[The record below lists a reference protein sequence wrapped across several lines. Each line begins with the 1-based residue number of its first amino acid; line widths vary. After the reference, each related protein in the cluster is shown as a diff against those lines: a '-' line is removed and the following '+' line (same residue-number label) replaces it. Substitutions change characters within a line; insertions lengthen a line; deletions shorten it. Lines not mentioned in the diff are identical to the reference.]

1 MRTRARIAARST
13 VRAVLTLRTI
23 PAPLG
28 NLDSFEVGARR
39 VERVVVRSDDLAKRV
54 LRLESS
60 VGEFGLRFDDERRL
74 RDGDVLFADENL
86 VIIIGVES
94 DDLFVIRPRDI
105 GQALEIGHALGN
117 RHLPAQFEGDAIL
130 VRYDPLVEEL
140 LREKGVPFSRETR
153 VVPKP
158 FKHAHAP
165 HNHE

>member
-1 MRTRARIAARST
+1 
-13 VRAVLTLRTI
+13 LTLRTV

-28 NLDSFEVGARR
+28 NLDTFEVGARR

-54 LRLESS
+54 VRLESS
-60 VGEFGLRFDDERRL
+60 VGEIGIRFDDDRRL
-74 RDGDVLFADENL
+74 RDGDVLYADENL
-86 VIIIGVES
+86 VIIIGVEA

-117 RHLPAQFEGDAIL
+117 RHLPAQFDGDAIL

-140 LREKGVPFSRETR
+140 LREKSVPFTREAQ
-153 VVPKP
+153 VVADA
-158 FKHAHAP
+158 FRHAQAP